1 MEKDYQELC
10 MKIRGKYLRIE
21 DFATD
26 LGISVTTLN
35 SKLTGKTDWKRE
47 EMVKAAE
54 MLDMTPDEIL
64 HYFFNF

>member
-1 MEKDYQELC
+1 MEKDYMELC
-10 MKIRGKYLRIE
+10 MKIRGKYMRTE

-54 MLDMTPDEIL
+54 LLDLTPEEIL
-64 HYFFNF
+64 YYFFNF